1 MKDKDEFKITLD
13 QLEEM
18 VQCILDC
25 LTDNEDEAHEYA
37 RQFLIEVNSD
47 EQ

>member
-1 MKDKDEFKITLD
+1 MS

-25 LTDNEDEAHEYA
+25 CSENEDEAHEYA
-37 RQFLIEVNSD
+37 KQFLIEINTD
-47 EQ
+47 DKNEL

>member
-1 MKDKDEFKITLD
+1 MSGKIRFKITFD

-25 LTDNEDEAHEYA
+25 LTDDENEAHEYA
-37 RQFLIEVNSD
+37 KQFLIEVNSD
-47 EQ
+47 E

>member
-1 MKDKDEFKITLD
+1 MSGKIRFKITFE

-25 LTDNEDEAHEYA
+25 LIDNEDEAHEYA
-37 RQFLIEVNSD
+37 KQFLIEVNSD
-47 EQ
+47 E

>member
-1 MKDKDEFKITLD
+1 MNSKIKFKITFD

-25 LTDNEDEAHEYA
+25 LTDNEYEAHEYA
-37 RQFLIEVNSD
+37 KQFLIEVNSD
-47 EQ
+47 D